1 VAPATRTR
9 ISALC
14 ALAAS
19 AALGCGD
26 RSGPAAPAGA
36 GADGGA
42 ARPNLVLVVVD
53 TLRADRLPSYG
64 HLRTTAP
71 FLDELAR
78 RGAVF
83 ERAIAPSSWTKIS
96 MASLFT
102 ARDPLRHG
110 VRGETQVLPESE
122 TTLAEAL
129 RDAGYRTIGLN
140 TSPWLTEQFGFGA
153 GFEVYESVERAEA
166 PAVTARAL
174 ELAAEAPEPFFLFLH
189 YLDPHAPYAP
199 DPRFLEGPPL
209 RLPGGEAIDDA
220 RLEELYRKE
229 GFDAPG
235 AARRVQDLYEAQ
247 IRGFDESLRE
257 LAGGLEQ
264 RGLLRDAALVVTSD
278 HGEAFREHGT
288 TEHGWNLY
296 PEVIRVPLVV
306 VAPGRI
312 PAGVRVEAQVRSI
325 DVAPTLLALAGVPLP
340 ERFDGRPF
348 WPLEGLEDRVA
359 ITRVGFTSYLPDT
372 DYVAVVTRDHLYV
385 EERRRGGRELYDLRA
400 DPGATRDLG
409 PEHPEAAR
417 LAALIGAEEAA
428 ESGSIELDE
437 KTRANLEA
445 LGYLDSPGAP
455 APR

>member
-1 VAPATRTR
+1 MA
-9 ISALC
+9 IGG
-14 ALAAS
+14 
-19 AALGCGD
+19 GCGE
-26 RSGPAAPAGA
+26 RGGRAEG
-36 GADGGA
+36 GGA

-71 FLDELAR
+71 FLDEFAR

-96 MASLFT
+96 MASLFI
-102 ARDPLRHG
+102 ARDALHHG
-110 VRGETQVLPESE
+110 VRGETQVLPEAE

-129 RDAGYRTIGLN
+129 RDAGWRTIGLN
-140 TSPWLTEQFGFGA
+140 TNPMLDAKFGFGA
-153 GFEVYESVERAEA
+153 GFEVYEGLDRA
-166 PAVTARAL
+166 PAPTVTARAL
-174 ELAAEAPEPFFLFLH
+174 ELAQRSPQPFFLSLH
-189 YLDPHAPYAP
+189 YIDVHSPYAP
-199 DPRFLEGPPL
+199 DPRFVQGPPL
-209 RLPGGEAIDDA
+209 HLPGGEVVADA
-220 RLEELYRKE
+220 KLEGLYRRE

-235 AARRVQDLYEAQ
+235 AARRVQDLYEAE

-257 LAGGLEQ
+257 LVQGLEA
-264 RGLLRDAALVVTSD
+264 RGLLRDAVLVVTAD

-312 PAGVRVEAQVRSI
+312 PPGVRVEAQVRSI

-340 ERFDGRPF
+340 DRFDGRPF
-348 WPLEGLEDRVA
+348 WPLEGLGDRVA
-359 ITRVGFTSYLPDT
+359 IARVGFTKYLPDT

-385 EERRRGGRELYDLRA
+385 EERRRGGVELYDLRV

-409 PEHPEAAR
+409 GDDPQAAR
-417 LAALIGAEEAA
+417 LAALIGAEEVA
-428 ESGSIELDE
+428 EGESLELDAE
-437 KTRANLEA
+437 TRRSLEA
-445 LGYLDSPGAP
+445 LGYLDPGQP
-455 APR
+455 EPR